1 MGGVQLSTGPLCC
14 LNLYV
19 NLVCII
25 VCDLWVTGVVPIRSF
40 LAGNLF
46 DAQVIN
52 AMSFAFD
59 DVCGELGLV
68 KTAEDP
74 ATRLVAEKII
84 ELAQRGIAHDPDLL
98 RTMTLNEL
106 GRD

>member
-1 MGGVQLSTGPLCC
+1 VRTIKRSISITAAWAGCSYPQARLCC

-52 AMSFAFD
+52 AMSLAFD

-74 ATRLVAEKII
+74 ATSA
-84 ELAQRGIAHDPDLL
+84 
-98 RTMTLNEL
+98 N
-106 GRD
+106 